1 MNEGQLCAIVMA
13 STMGMFMLC
22 GVIWCSVLYWRNP
35 CNHKGHDYEKVGE
48 SYREETFVPN
58 KDRTDAKGYKMTKV
72 YEVLLC
78 KRCKHVKMSATT
90 SSHVDF

>member
-1 MNEGQLCAIVMA
+1 MSEGEICAIVMA

-22 GVIWCSVLYWRNP
+22 GVLYWRNP